1 MRSVLFL
8 ASLLLVLCAT
18 SVRAQMPVSPLTI
31 TETKI
36 VRFAPTLPIGGY
48 AQEGSCGSESL
59 MVTRPGAWRC
69 SVANAIHD
77 PCFPLPK
84 NHGQLVCDADPA
96 PKAEGF
102 VLKLMKP
109 LPESPHLDRKPEP
122 WIFRLA
128 DNSICNATLSANGHP
143 RRWKCTIYI
152 RDQVRPDGVVTL
164 LTPGKIWMAD
174 KFPGSAIGTQDAK
187 PEKIPVKMIWQ

>member
-8 ASLLLVLCAT
+8 ASLQLMLCAT

-36 VRFAPTLPIGGY
+36 VQFAPALPIGGY

-59 MVTRPGAWRC
+59 MVTRHGAWRC

-77 PCFPLPK
+77 PCFQVPK
-84 NHGQLVCDADPA
+84 IHGHPVCDADPA

-102 VLKLMKP
+102 VLELMKP

-128 DNSICNATLSANGHP
+128 DNSICNATLPGNGHP
-143 RRWKCTIYI
+143 KRWKCTVYI

-164 LTPGKIWMAD
+164 LTPGKIWIAD
-174 KFPGSAIGTQDAK
+174 KFRESAIGTQGVK
-187 PEKIPVKMIWQ
+187 PEKIPVKMIWE